1 MNQARSVGNPLWF
14 KLRKQLLA
22 QKSRV
27 KKRVLI
33 ADSREEFE
41 KREGLLKGALHIVK
55 SNVSVETY
63 QMIMGQCFEELP
75 VLENTLMEAI
85 GQPTIKEQKE
95 IINFQPS
102 TEVFGTV

>member
-1 MNQARSVGNPLWF
+1 M
-14 KLRKQLLA
+14 LA

-41 KREGLLKGALHIVK
+41 KREGLLKGALHIIK
-55 SNVSVETY
+55 SNVGVEAY

-75 VLENTLMEAI
+75 VLENTLMEAV
-85 GQPTIKEQKE
+85 GQPAIKEQKE
-95 IINFQPS
+95 IINFQQS